1 MAGVSVISSRKIDRF
16 GNVINMNSWD
26 CRNTDDRC
34 VEIQSMGYVIAN
46 GRSSIEY
53 MFVQFESKNA
63 LFDIIKD
70 AKLWWSIPWTSLLR
84 ETSVTMSLC

>member
-1 MAGVSVISSRKIDRF
+1 
-16 GNVINMNSWD
+16 
-26 CRNTDDRC
+26 
-34 VEIQSMGYVIAN
+34 MGYVIAN

-84 ETSVTMSLC
+84 ETSATMSFC